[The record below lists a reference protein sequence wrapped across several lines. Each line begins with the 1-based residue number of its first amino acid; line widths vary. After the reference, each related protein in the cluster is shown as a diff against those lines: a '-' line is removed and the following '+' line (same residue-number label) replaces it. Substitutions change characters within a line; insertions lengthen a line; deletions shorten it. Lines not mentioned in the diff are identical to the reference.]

1 MLKSLKDLAVNS
13 FPVSS
18 RKIYHTL
25 NKFLYKGNN
34 YYCPICEKGYSR
46 FLPGPENIRS
56 NSKCPGCS
64 SLERHRL
71 LWRYLKSE
79 QNILASKINLLNIS
93 PDYAT
98 QTKLKGLSNIN
109 YTSIDLKSPLAM
121 YNEDL
126 TNLSFKDNSFDA
138 ILCYH
143 VLEHIEDDLKAIFEL
158 YRILKPGGW
167 AILQSPIDIERE
179 KTYEDF
185 TITTPAERKK
195 VFGQEDHVRIY
206 GRDYFL
212 RLKKAGFKVTEDAFV
227 NRFNASEIKK
237 LVLDKDETI
246 FFCSKPIN

>member
-1 MLKSLKDLAVNS
+1 MLKSLKDLVVNS
-13 FPVSS
+13 FPVGS
-18 RKIYHTL
+18 RKVYHTI
-25 NKFLYKGNN
+25 NRFLYKGNN
-34 YYCPICEKGYSR
+34 YYCPICEKGYNQ
-46 FLPGPENIRS
+46 FLPGPDNIRS

-71 LWRYLKSE
+71 LWLYLKSE
-79 QNILASKINLLNIS
+79 QNILTSKINLLNIS

-98 QTKLKGLSNIN
+98 QTKPISLTNIN
-109 YTSIDLKSPLAM
+109 YTSIDLKSSLAM
-121 YNEDL
+121 YIEDL
-126 TNLSFKDNSFDA
+126 TNLSFKDNTFDA

-143 VLEHIEDDLKAIFEL
+143 VLEHIEDDLKAISEL

-212 RLKKAGFKVTEDAFV
+212 RLKEAGFTVREDAFI
-227 NRFNASEIKK
+227 NGFNASEIKK
-237 LVLDKDETI
+237 FVLDKNETI
-246 FFCSKPIN
+246 FFCWKPIN

>member
-1 MLKSLKDLAVNS
+1 MLKSLKDLVVNS
-13 FPVSS
+13 FPVGS
-18 RKIYHTL
+18 RKVYHTI
-25 NKFLYKGNN
+25 NRFLYKGNK
-34 YYCPICEKGYSR
+34 YYCPICEKEYNQ
-46 FLPGPENIRS
+46 FLSGPDNIRS

-71 LWRYLKSE
+71 LWLYLKSE
-79 QNILASKINLLNIS
+79 QNILALKINLLNIS

-98 QTKLKGLSNIN
+98 QTKLKSLTNIN
-109 YTSIDLKSPLAM
+109 YTSIDLKSSLAM
-121 YNEDL
+121 YIEDL
-126 TNLSFKDNSFDA
+126 TNLSFKDNTFDA

-143 VLEHIEDDLKAIFEL
+143 VLEHIEDDLKAISEL

-185 TITTPAERKK
+185 TIKTPAARKK
-195 VFGQEDHVRIY
+195 AFGQEDHVRIY
-206 GRDYFL
+206 GRDYLL
-212 RLKKAGFKVTEDAFV
+212 RLKKAGFKVIEDAFI
-227 NRFNASEIKK
+227 NRFNASEIKE

>member
-1 MLKSLKDLAVNS
+1 M
-13 FPVSS
+13 
-18 RKIYHTL
+18 
-25 NKFLYKGNN
+25 
-34 YYCPICEKGYSR
+34 
-46 FLPGPENIRS
+46 
-56 NSKCPGCS
+56 
-64 SLERHRL
+64 
-71 LWRYLKSE
+71 
-79 QNILASKINLLNIS
+79 
-93 PDYAT
+93 
-98 QTKLKGLSNIN
+98 
-109 YTSIDLKSPLAM
+109 
-121 YNEDL
+121 
-126 TNLSFKDNSFDA
+126 
-138 ILCYH
+138 CYH

-212 RLKKAGFKVTEDAFV
+212 RLKKAGFKVTEEDFI

>member
-1 MLKSLKDLAVNS
+1 MLKSLKDLVINS

-25 NKFLYKGNN
+25 NKFLYKGNK
-34 YYCPICEKGYSR
+34 YYCPICEKGYNR

-71 LWRYLKSE
+71 LWLYLKSE
-79 QNILASKINLLNIS
+79 QNILTSKINLLNIS

-98 QTKLKGLSNIN
+98 QTKLKSLSNIN

-179 KTYEDF
+179 KTYEDL
-185 TITTPAERKK
+185 TITTLAERKK
-195 VFGQEDHVRIY
+195 AFGQEDHVRIY

-212 RLKKAGFKVTEDAFV
+212 RLKKAGFKVTEDEFI
-227 NRFNASEIKK
+227 NRFDASEIKK

-246 FFCSKPIN
+246 IFCTKPIN